1 MKKESK
7 KKSLTERVAIHSV
20 DGMKYPNL
28 ALMRISAW
36 HKARGDS
43 VEWFMPLARYDRV
56 YASKVFTFTPDN
68 PYLPDDAIR
77 GGTGYDVTSQ
87 LPPEI
92 EAMPPDYTI
101 YPQFDAAYG
110 FLTRG
115 CVNKCPWC
123 VVPRKEGAFR
133 TVSDIEHI
141 CNTNTGF
148 RRKAILMD
156 NNFLAAPIEFVREQ
170 ADKMRRLKI
179 RVDFNQA
186 TDARL
191 YDDERAQ
198 IMAKVPWLSMVRIS
212 CDTDAMLPHCIR
224 AIKLLRQFGCK
235 NDVLVYVLAKNDGID
250 SALYRIYGLMAADKR
265 AVPFVM
271 PYRSLTDNSVLP
283 SPRLK
288 DLARWCNRAWI
299 RKTCSFCNYR

>member
-1 MKKESK
+1 M
-7 KKSLTERVAIHSV
+7 RVAIHSV
-20 DGMKYPNL
+20 DGHNYPNL

-36 HKARGDS
+36 HKAQGDS
-43 VEWFMPLARYDRV
+43 VEWFSPLMPYDRV
-56 YASKVFTFTPDN
+56 YASKVFTFTPDD
-68 PYLPDDAIR
+68 PYLPVDAIR
-77 GGTGYDVTSQ
+77 GGTGYDATTK

-92 EAMPPDYTI
+92 DAMRPDYTI
-101 YPQFDAAYG
+101 YPQFTEAYG

-123 VVPRKEGAFR
+123 VVPKKEG
-133 TVSDIEHI
+133 TIKIVGDIEDI

-156 NNFLAAPIEFVREQ
+156 NNFLAAPLDFVREQ
-170 ADKMRRLKI
+170 VAKMRRLKI

-191 YDDERAQ
+191 YDDERAEL
-198 IMAKVPWLSMVRIS
+198 MAGVPWLSMVRIS
-212 CDTDAMLPHCIR
+212 CDTDAMLPHCVR
-224 AIKLLRQFGCK
+224 AIKALRGFGCK
-235 NDVLVYVLAKNDGID
+235 KDMLVYVLAKNDGID

-271 PYRSLTDNSVLP
+271 PYRSLTDNSVEP

-299 RKTCSFCNYR
+299 RKSCPFEDYRS